1 MVGVCLH
8 IRRIERRARSL
19 WLLAMAGA
27 VGCLPVQ
34 PRLGYPW
41 VESRDLTLRDEQ
53 LEIRLLRTAEGARA
67 RVHAR
72 FHFRALRSLAGLGV
86 GFPEDRR
93 DAALE
98 RYELAVDGRPLP
110 TWRRRGG
117 AMRGFLPL
125 EDVPTW
131 HESVL
136 PGLERGRDL
145 VMDVRYEQ
153 PLRRGRFRYLLRT
166 GAYWRYP
173 IGRLEVRVQGGPGVR
188 ILSAELDEQ
197 PLAPRDG
204 QLHWVFEAVEPQGDL
219 LLRFV
224 VSEEVSK

>member
-1 MVGVCLH
+1 MAVG
-8 IRRIERRARSL
+8 
-19 WLLAMAGA
+19 GA
-27 VGCLPVQ
+27 GCLPVQ

-41 VESRDLTLRDEQ
+41 VESRDLTLRNEL
-53 LEIRLLRTAEGARA
+53 LEIRLLRTADGARA

-72 FHFRALRSLAGLGV
+72 FHFRALRSLAGLAV

-98 RYELAVDGRPLP
+98 RYQLAVDGRPLP
-110 TWRRRGG
+110 CWRRRGG
-117 AMRGFLPL
+117 AIRGFLPL

-131 HESVL
+131 YESVL
-136 PGLERGRDL
+136 PALERGRDL

-173 IGRLEVRVQGGPGVR
+173 IGRLEVRVEVGPGVR
-188 ILSAELDEQ
+188 ILAAELDGK
-197 PLAPRDG
+197 PSTSRDG
-204 QLHWVFEAVEPQGDL
+204 QLRWTRTALEPQGDL
-219 LLRFV
+219 LLHFV